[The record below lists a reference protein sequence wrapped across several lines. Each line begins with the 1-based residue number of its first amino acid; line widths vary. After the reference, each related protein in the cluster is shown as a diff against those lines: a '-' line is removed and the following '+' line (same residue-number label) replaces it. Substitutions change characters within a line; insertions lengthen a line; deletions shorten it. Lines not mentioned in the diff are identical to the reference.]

1 MCNRF
6 LQMILAMISSVAI
19 IVSFTAPVFAAT
31 RPNYSLDEWQALTR
45 EEIYNLMVETCAD
58 NGGTYKGTVNDING
72 MGGYALYRC
81 YRSLNGFDTTAGSIN
96 GVPISTGDP
105 ASAKFMLSQRG
116 LADFGDGNYKD
127 NGHSS
132 NSFSEEMNDRFDEY
146 QQEYPYSGINNSV
159 CYKFK
164 NGYYIT
170 WEPLQGGQYGYGFGV
185 GTATHLKYTY
195 SLRFYLHNESGKII
209 EISTD
214 SYDGPISCPDCNTTP
229 YHNFTI
235 LPDGKFSY
243 DAERTGWVHI
253 GDLATYTHTF
263 PWYSTYGDGE
273 EDKPTVTPVPITLYN
288 IDNGDTINAYREGDS
303 INYNNTYY
311 DYGDTVTIGGSTY
324 SVYYDYRDM
333 SEGYLNEFYNYVYNY
348 YYDNIGTDYNF
359 DDSAILEALR
369 AIYDKLQAIFNKLQ
383 AGFTNVSKK
392 LDTIIKQ
399 LKTVNASLDEMTEKD
414 KEDSKALWLE
424 LIKDFKT
431 KISYDQIEDGMN
443 NIQTAF
449 FAKRDYSTNE
459 KGAVTVVIEKDDV
472 VLPSSLPQLTVEIM
486 GRKYR
491 LYDCVGSLGSEIDTI
506 RGFIGFFLVVG
517 FIVMLFRSAPSVI
530 GGVSSCS
537 DAFNDYYS
545 QKNKK
550 GVN

>member
-146 QQEYPYSGINNSV
+146 QQEYPYAGVNDYI

-449 FAKRDYSTNE
+449 LQNVIIARMK
-459 KGAVTVVIEKDDV
+459 KGLLLLLLKK
-472 VLPSSLPQLTVEIM
+472 M
-486 GRKYR
+486 
-491 LYDCVGSLGSEIDTI
+491 
-506 RGFIGFFLVVG
+506 
-517 FIVMLFRSAPSVI
+517 MLFCPLLFLS
-530 GGVSSCS
+530 
-537 DAFNDYYS
+537 
-545 QKNKK
+545 
-550 GVN
+550 

>member
-31 RPNYSLDEWQALTR
+31 RPNYSLDEWQVLTR

-96 GVPISTGDP
+96 GVHISTGDP

-146 QQEYPYSGINNSV
+146 QQEYPYAGVNDYI

-288 IDNGDTINAYREGDS
+288 IDNGDTINAYRDGDS

-392 LDTIIKQ
+392 LDTIIKK
-399 LKTVNASLDEMTEKD
+399 LKTVNAFLDEMTEKD